1 MMTDPFLVLLDRDG
15 TIIVDKHYLADPDG
29 VELLPG
35 AVEGLLRL
43 KSAGAVFCVVT
54 NQSGIARG
62 YFDLETVDRI
72 HQRLQGI
79 LAESGIRIEHF
90 AICPHHPDEACDCR
104 KPAPR
109 LALECAA
116 LTGLDLT
123 SSWVVGDKAT
133 DVGLADAV
141 GARGL
146 RVGMDDLP
154 DLITVAD
161 RILARRR

>member
-1 MMTDPFLVLLDRDG
+1 MTDPFLVLLDRDG

-35 AVEGLLRL
+35 AVEGLQQL
-43 KSAGAVFCVVT
+43 KSAGAIFCVVT
-54 NQSGIARG
+54 NQSGVARG

-72 HQRLQGI
+72 HQRLQDV
-79 LAESGIRIEHF
+79 LAESEIRIEHY
-90 AICPHHPDEACDCR
+90 AVCPHHPDAACECR

-116 LTGLDLT
+116 LTGLDLA
-123 SSWVVGDKAT
+123 SAWVVGDKAS

-141 GARGL
+141 GAQGL
-146 RVGMDDLP
+146 RVGTKDLP
-154 DLITVAD
+154 DLGAVAD
-161 RILARRR
+161 RILASRG